1 MIHPTT
7 MRILQTLMRY
17 AKNLNKPGIRGS
29 GLTKSGRK
37 VSGRLKTTAKGR
49 NYVIS
54 NQGVST
60 QISKQAG
67 EKFRSKAQTVSNIR
81 KGGGTAIVAG
91 GTLAG
96 TASSANKNASKD
108 SEPTATEK
116 NPMGMRIKKAPPMKK
131 SGVKASQPKASAG
144 SFSAAFNK
152 AYAGGKGKDS
162 TFKFKG
168 KDGVERSYAAV
179 TKEDVKA
186 SGSKNLRE
194 YLNKRNKKKKK
205 SGY

>member
-1 MIHPTT
+1 MNAMT

-29 GLTKSGRK
+29 GVTKSGRK
-37 VSGRLKTTAKGR
+37 VSGRLKTTAQGR

-67 EKFRSKAQTVSNIR
+67 EKFRSKAQAVSTARKTVGTGAVS
-81 KGGGTAIVAG
+81 GGV
-91 GTLAG
+91 LLG
-96 TASSANKNASKD
+96 TASSANKGASKD
-108 SEPTATEK
+108 SEPTYTEK
-116 NPMGMRIKKAPPMKK
+116 NPGGMRIKKAPSLK
-131 SGVKASQPKASAG
+131 STGIKASQPKASAG
-144 SFSAAFNK
+144 SFSAAFAK

-162 TFKFKG
+162 TFTFKG

>member
-1 MIHPTT
+1 MNAMT

-29 GLTKSGRK
+29 GVTKSGRK
-37 VSGRLKTTAKGR
+37 VSGRLKTLPDGR

-54 NQGVST
+54 NQGVPT
-60 QISKQAG
+60 QLTKEAG
-67 EKFRSKAQTVSNIR
+67 AKFRSKAQAVSTARKTVGTGAVS
-81 KGGGTAIVAG
+81 GGV
-91 GTLAG
+91 LLG
-96 TASSANKNASKD
+96 TASSANKGASKD

-116 NPMGMRIKKAPPMKK
+116 KPMGMKFSKAPSLK
-131 SGVKASQPKASAG
+131 STGIKASQPKASAG
-144 SFSAAFNK
+144 SFSAAFAK

-162 TFKFKG
+162 TFTFKG

>member
-1 MIHPTT
+1 MNAMT

-29 GLTKSGRK
+29 GVTKSGRK
-37 VSGRLKTTAKGR
+37 VSGRLKTTAQGR

-67 EKFRSKAQTVSNIR
+67 EKFRSKAQAVSTARKTVGTGAVS
-81 KGGGTAIVAG
+81 GGV
-91 GTLAG
+91 LLG
-96 TASSANKNASKD
+96 TASSANKGASKD
-108 SEPTATEK
+108 SEPTYTEK
-116 NPMGMRIKKAPPMKK
+116 NPGGMRIKKAPSLK
-131 SGVKASQPKASAG
+131 STGIKASQPKASAG
-144 SFSAAFNK
+144 SFSAAFAK

-162 TFKFKG
+162 TFTFKG
-168 KDGVERSYAAV
+168 KSYAAV
-179 TKEDVKA
+179 TLDDVNK
-186 SGSKNLRE
+186 SGAKDLRE

>member
-1 MIHPTT
+1 MNAMT

-29 GLTKSGRK
+29 GVTKSGRK
-37 VSGRLKTTAKGR
+37 VSGRLKTLPDGR

-54 NQGVST
+54 NQGVPT
-60 QISKQAG
+60 QLTKEAG
-67 EKFRSKAQTVSNIR
+67 AKFISKAQTVSNIR

-96 TASSANKNASKD
+96 TASSANKGASKD
-108 SEPTATEK
+108 SEPIATEK
-116 NPMGMRIKKAPPMKK
+116 KPMGMKFSKAPSLK
-131 SGVKASQPKASAG
+131 STGIKASQPKASAG
-144 SFSAAFNK
+144 SFSAAFAK

-179 TKEDVKA
+179 TKEDVKK